1 MPAIIQAGLE
11 SGSEYFLIEQDDQ
24 YGRNV
29 YDSLR
34 ISRDNL
40 IRMGYKDWF

>member
-11 SGSEYFLIEQDDQ
+11 SGSEYFLIEQDET
-24 YGRNV
+24 
-29 YDSLR
+29 YDRDVWESLR

-40 IRMGYKDWF
+40 IRMGYQSWL